1 MQWCMHDVAMAK
13 PTKVDLQ
20 IRGMPIGLRDR
31 VRRRARSKGVSM
43 SRYVI
48 DLLSDDSERPATIN
62 EWLAEVMN
70 DPPTPGPVSGGS
82 IVREMR
88 DALEEEPRD

>member
-1 MQWCMHDVAMAK
+1 MAK

-20 IRGMPIGLRDR
+20 IRGVPPLLREQ
-31 VRRRARSKGVSM
+31 VRRRASSKGVSM

-48 DLLSDDSERPATIN
+48 DVLSADTDRPATIN
-62 EWLAEVMN
+62 EWLDEVMS
-70 DPPTPGPVSGGS
+70 DPPTPGNFSAAG

-88 DALEEEPRD
+88 DALEEDPRD

>member
-1 MQWCMHDVAMAK
+1 MDDVRR
-13 PTKVDLQ
+13 TERVDLQ
-20 IRGMPIGLRDR
+20 VRGVPRLLRDQ
-31 VRRRARSKGVSM
+31 VRRRAKSKGLSM

-48 DLLSDDSERPATIN
+48 DVLNADTDRPATIN

-70 DPPTPGPVSGGS
+70 DPPTPGPISGAA

-88 DALEEEPRD
+88 DALEEDIRD

>member
-1 MQWCMHDVAMAK
+1 MQQCMHHSAVAK

-20 IRGMPIGLRDR
+20 IRGVPIGLRDR
-31 VRRRARSKGVSM
+31 VRRRAHSKGVSM
-43 SRYVI
+43 SKYVI
-48 DLLSDDSERPATIN
+48 DMLTDDGDRPATVN

-70 DPPTPGPVSGGS
+70 DPPTLGPVSGGS

-88 DALEEEPRD
+88 DALEEEPRV

>member
-1 MQWCMHDVAMAK
+1 MRSRMHNPRMAK
-13 PTKVDLQ
+13 PVKVDLQ
-20 IRGMPIGLRDR
+20 IRGVPIGLRDR

-48 DLLSDDSERPATIN
+48 NVLNDDTERPATIN
-62 EWLAEVMN
+62 EWLDEVLS
-70 DPPTPGPVSGGS
+70 DPPTKGPFSGGS

-88 DALEEEPRD
+88 DALEEDPRD

>member
-1 MQWCMHDVAMAK
+1 MAK

-20 IRGMPIGLRDR
+20 IRGVPIGLRDK

-48 DLLSDDSERPATIN
+48 DVLSDDAERPATID
-62 EWLAEVMN
+62 EWLAEVMS
-70 DPPTPGPVSGGS
+70 DPPAPGDFSAAGV
-82 IVREMR
+82 VREMR
-88 DALEEEPRD
+88 DALEEDIRG

>member
-1 MQWCMHDVAMAK
+1 MQICMHDGAMAK
-13 PTKVDLQ
+13 PNKVDLQ
-20 IRGMPIGLRDR
+20 IRGVPIGLRDR
-31 VRRRARSKGVSM
+31 VRRRARSKGMSM
-43 SRYVI
+43 SAYVI
-48 DLLSDDSERPATIN
+48 DVLNDDSDRPATIN

-70 DPPTPGPVSGGS
+70 DPPTPGPVSGAS

>member
-1 MQWCMHDVAMAK
+1 MHDVAMAK

-20 IRGMPIGLRDR
+20 IRGVPIGLRDR

-43 SRYVI
+43 SKYVI
-48 DLLSDDSERPATIN
+48 DMLTDDGDRPATVN

-70 DPPTPGPVSGGS
+70 DPPTPGNFSAAG